1 METVKSFDG
10 LQELMY
16 SGQME
21 MKQFPTTSIVDY
33 TTLTPGQYRM
43 YKHLMVGLDMYTP
56 QELYAMNSSKK
67 AKIFK
72 KNKLTQSIL
81 NLWKQEIM
89 LNKTNSL
96 AAFVDTELVSFTKQH
111 KNGPCA
117 APNSFTKEMSI
128 QKNEPL
134 SNIFTTVALKKLLSI
149 EVKPDPKFICTLS
162 FKDLGISKT
171 DIINKLIQENLLPA
185 NFAAA

>member
-1 METVKSFDG
+1 MKTVNSFDG

-21 MKQFPTTSIVDY
+21 MKQFPTTSVVDY

-43 YKHLMVGLDMYTP
+43 FKHLMVGLDMYTP

-72 KNKLTQSIL
+72 KNKLTQTTL

-89 LNKTNSL
+89 LNKTNNL
-96 AAFVDTELVSFTKQH
+96 AAFADTELVSFTKEH
-111 KNGPCA
+111 KAGTCA
-117 APNSFTKEMSI
+117 APDSFTKKVSI
-128 QKNEPL
+128 KNNEPL
-134 SNIFTTVALKKLLSI
+134 SKIFTTAVLKMLLSVD
-149 EVKPDPKFICTLS
+149 VKPDPKFTCTLA

-171 DIINKLIQENLLPA
+171 DIINKLIQESLLPA
-185 NFAAA
+185 NFSAA

>member
-1 METVKSFDG
+1 MKTIKRFYG

-21 MKQFPTTSIVDY
+21 SKQFPTKSVVDY

-43 YKHLMVGLDMYTP
+43 FKKVMVGLDMYTP

-72 KNKLTQSIL
+72 KHKQAQAML
-81 NLWKQEIM
+81 NLWKQE
-89 LNKTNSL
+89 LTNAIS
-96 AAFVDTELVSFTKQH
+96 S
-111 KNGPCA
+111 
-117 APNSFTKEMSI
+117 
-128 QKNEPL
+128 
-134 SNIFTTVALKKLLSI
+134 KLLSALF
-149 EVKPDPKFICTLS
+149 PKSQLIAELNSDNSTSSKYTNTLS
-162 FKDLGISKT
+162 FKDLGIRKT
-171 DIINKLIQENLLPA
+171 DIINKLIQENLLPV

>member
-1 METVKSFDG
+1 MKTVNSFDG

-21 MKQFPTTSIVDY
+21 SKQFPTTSIVDY

-43 YKHLMVGLDMYTP
+43 FKHVMVGLDMYTP

-72 KNKLTQSIL
+72 KHKQAQSML
-81 NLWKQEIM
+81 NLWKQE
-89 LNKTNSL
+89 LTN
-96 AAFVDTELVSFTKQH
+96 ELS
-111 KNGPCA
+111 A
-117 APNSFTKEMSI
+117 
-128 QKNEPL
+128 
-134 SNIFTTVALKKLLSI
+134 KLLSAFF
-149 EVKPDPKFICTLS
+149 PKSQLIAELNANKSTSTKYTNTLA

-171 DIINKLIQENLLPA
+171 DIINKLIQTNFLPI

>member
-1 METVKSFDG
+1 MNTVNSFDG

-21 MKQFPTTSIVDY
+21 MKQFPTTSVVDY

-43 YKHLMVGLDMYTP
+43 FKHLMVGLDMYTP

-72 KNKLTQSIL
+72 KNKLTQTIL

-89 LNKTNSL
+89 LNKTNGL
-96 AAFVDTELVSFTKQH
+96 AAFVDNELVSFTKQH

-117 APNSFTKEMSI
+117 APNSFTKELSI
-128 QKNEPL
+128 KKNGPL
-134 SNIFTTVALKKLLSI
+134 PEIFTTAALKKLLSVEI
-149 EVKPDPKFICTLS
+149 KPDPKFICTLS
-162 FKDLGISKT
+162 FKDLGITKT
-171 DIINKLIQENLLPA
+171 DIINKLIKENLLPV

>member
-1 METVKSFDG
+1 MKTVNSFDG

-33 TTLTPGQYRM
+33 TTLSPGQYRM
-43 YKHLMVGLDMYTP
+43 FKHVMVGLDMYTP

-72 KNKLTQSIL
+72 KHKQAQVML
-81 NLWKQEIM
+81 NLWKQE
-89 LNKTNSL
+89 LTN
-96 AAFVDTELVSFTKQH
+96 A
-111 KNGPCA
+111 
-117 APNSFTKEMSI
+117 
-128 QKNEPL
+128 
-134 SNIFTTVALKKLLSI
+134 FTTRLLSSLF
-149 EVKPDPKFICTLS
+149 PKSTLIAELNADNS
-162 FKDLGISKT
+162 TSTKYTNTLAFKDLGISKT
-171 DIINKLIQENLLPA
+171 DIINKLIQENFLPA

>member
-1 METVKSFDG
+1 MKTVNSFDG

-21 MKQFPTTSIVDY
+21 SKQFPTTSVVDY

-43 YKHLMVGLDMYTP
+43 FKHLMVGLDMYTP

-72 KNKLTQSIL
+72 KNKLTQTIL

-128 QKNEPL
+128 KQNEPL
-134 SNIFTTVALKKLLSI
+134 SNIFTTAALKKLLSV

-162 FKDLGISKT
+162 FKDLGITKT
-171 DIINKLIQENLLPA
+171 DIIKKLIQENLLPV

>member
-1 METVKSFDG
+1 MKTVNSFDG

-21 MKQFPTTSIVDY
+21 MKQFPTTSVVDY

-43 YKHLMVGLDMYTP
+43 FKHVMVGLDMYTP

-72 KNKLTQSIL
+72 KHKQAQTML
-81 NLWKQEIM
+81 NLWKQE
-89 LNKTNSL
+89 LTN
-96 AAFVDTELVSFTKQH
+96 
-111 KNGPCA
+111 
-117 APNSFTKEMSI
+117 
-128 QKNEPL
+128 
-134 SNIFTTVALKKLLSI
+134 NITTKLLSAFF
-149 EVKPDPKFICTLS
+149 PKSQLIAELNADNSTSTKYTNTLA

-171 DIINKLIQENLLPA
+171 DIINKLIQENFLPA